1 MYKCGN
7 IDTSQAQGHVTRV
20 ADKLDAYVTDVLLR
34 LLSRPG
40 VVEAMCAVVDTDD
53 AELAALRA
61 EQVTIRP
68 RLNKAAKRYEAD
80 EIDDEQL
87 AIISKGLRDRDNE
100 ITAILTA
107 ANMRSPLD
115 VLLGAESVE
124 QMWDDVLTLGQQRA
138 ILAEVLTVTVQPTT
152 GGGRAPDGSYFNT
165 ELVDIALTER
175 AAAVTRGLDLSD
187 L

>member
-1 MYKCGN
+1 
-7 IDTSQAQGHVTRV
+7 
-20 ADKLDAYVTDVLLR
+20 
-34 LLSRPG
+34 
-40 VVEAMCAVVDTDD
+40 MC
-53 AELAALRA
+53 
-61 EQVTIRP
+61 
-68 RLNKAAKRYEAD
+68 
-80 EIDDEQL
+80 
-87 AIISKGLRDRDNE
+87 
-100 ITAILTA
+100 
-107 ANMRSPLD
+107 SPLD